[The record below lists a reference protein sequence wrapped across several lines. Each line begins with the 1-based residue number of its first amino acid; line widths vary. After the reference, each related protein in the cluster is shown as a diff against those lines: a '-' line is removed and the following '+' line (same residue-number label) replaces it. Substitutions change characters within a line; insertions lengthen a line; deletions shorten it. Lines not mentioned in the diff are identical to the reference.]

1 MFPWLSGLPPIKLRN
16 FAKADIFKNM
26 RIHFFATKAHTENAK
41 KIPQILKKAG
51 CHVSFEFLETEKRLK
66 QDIADEKK
74 ADAIII
80 EIAEEPS
87 FLALRIASVL
97 NEKKPVLLLYSE
109 TSPVGDDLRSLA
121 SETMFRYLT
130 IAAYNSKNLPE
141 VLREYVKTLKKEK
154 EAAARFNFIL
164 NSDLEKFL
172 NWVPFGK
179 KTAKSDFVR
188 ELIREAMEEDEEYR
202 AFLKKKR

>member
-1 MFPWLSGLPPIKLRN
+1 MK
-16 FAKADIFKNM
+16 
-26 RIHFFATKAHTENAK
+26 IHFWASAARPESVK
-41 KIPQILKKAG
+41 KIPQILKG
-51 CHVSFEFLETEKRLK
+51 LGHQVTVELLEAEKRTK
-66 QDIADEKK
+66 TDVASEKK
-74 ADAIII
+74 AEAVII
-80 EIAEEPS
+80 EIAKDTPLLG
-87 FLALRIASVL
+87 FRLASVL
-97 NEKKPVLLLYSE
+97 MEKKPILLLYLEGSK
-109 TSPVGDDLRSLA
+109 VGDLRALVGDKF
-121 SETMFRYLT
+121 FRYLT
-130 IAAYNSKNLPE
+130 VASYDPENLNR
-141 VLREYVKTLKKEK
+141 VLKDYFKSLSEEK

>member
-1 MFPWLSGLPPIKLRN
+1 
-16 FAKADIFKNM
+16 
-26 RIHFFATKAHTENAK
+26 
-41 KIPQILKKAG
+41 
-51 CHVSFEFLETEKRLK
+51 
-66 QDIADEKK
+66 
-74 ADAIII
+74 
-80 EIAEEPS
+80 
-87 FLALRIASVL
+87 
-97 NEKKPVLLLYSE
+97 LYSE